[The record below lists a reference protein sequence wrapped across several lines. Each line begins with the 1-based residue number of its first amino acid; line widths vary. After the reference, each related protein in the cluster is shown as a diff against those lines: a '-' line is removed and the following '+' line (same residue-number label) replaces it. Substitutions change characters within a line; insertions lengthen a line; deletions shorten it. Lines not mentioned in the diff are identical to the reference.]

1 MKRLIL
7 STVAACIASGGVL
20 ADECRQ
26 YTSKQ
31 RTVLQQAHSYGLM
44 YGYGE
49 LLPAIVQQES
59 FVGDRILRY
68 NPNDPSTGITHISI
82 GTLKHF
88 SKLGRWDL
96 LELAEDLITDDLLSY
111 KYSIMK
117 LDSIS
122 GNVARKAYRY
132 NGIGF
137 RAKKYS
143 KNVMGIIEEFRR
155 CSVLPNWG

>member
-1 MKRLIL
+1 MKRLL
-7 STVAACIASGGVL
+7 TVVAGCVLAGGVL
-20 ADECRQ
+20 AGECRD
-26 YTSKQ
+26 YTPEQ
-31 RTVLQQAHSYGLM
+31 LNVLQQANSYGQM

-59 FVGDRILRY
+59 FIGGRIIRY

-96 LELAEDLITDDLLSY
+96 LELAEDLIADDLLSY

-122 GNVARKAYRY
+122 GDVTRKAYRY

-143 KNVMGIIEEFRR
+143 KNVVKIIGEFRR
-155 CSVLPNWG
+155 CNVLPNWG